1 MNADV
6 IPMKAISGTAHPVSI
21 RVMQIRATAR
31 LIPYALRIHGMFLYV
46 PATMKATDTSGTA
59 HPVSTRAI
67 QIRAHQLLMLGL
79 PNALQQDL
87 ITIPADAMQGIAG
100 LTENACRIVLR
111 DPLLRVSIRRAV
123 SFGRQRRRTL

>member
-31 LIPYALRIHGMFLYV
+31 LIPYALRIHGMFLYA

-59 HPVSTRAI
+59 HPASIRVI

-87 ITIPADAMQGIAG
+87 TTIPAAAMQGIAG
-100 LTENACRIVLR
+100 LTENACRTADRIQILR
-111 DPLLRVSIRRAV
+111 ASIRRAV
-123 SFGRQRRRTL
+123 SFGRQRR